1 MKKPLFCF
9 ICLSLFMLIQAADCC
24 SAGTPEGDLSGRV
37 IETESQNPIIGANI
51 LLEGTMLGAATDSK
65 GYFTISHIPPG
76 EYTVLVTAI
85 GYKKAEKEVH
95 IENGQEQFLSLD
107 LDETVVLMDGVAVT
121 ASRYQQALGD
131 IPVSL
136 SLVPAKEIE
145 QRNITSLDQALRYVP
160 GVNATDGG
168 QVSIRGS
175 SGFNWGVGSR
185 VLVMVNGNPFMAGD
199 MWNVNWYAIPTTN
212 IKQVE
217 VMKGAGSAL
226 YGSSAMGGVINIIT
240 EDPDEGNHIQ
250 VRSFSGFYNEPSF
263 SEWMWTDKRLH
274 FEGTSVDFTTHIGSL
289 KTMLSSN
296 YQNTTGY
303 KENDDHQIL
312 NFMANLGYPLSD
324 KLRFDILTGYGRNE
338 GGFFIYWKSL
348 RNPYANGSDP
358 KGYSTRSLSKSTYA
372 FPSVSYVLN
381 NRFFLTLKG
390 RYNHVDSEDLLK
402 QQKGAAPDSSFR
414 ASNVVTQGGELQ
426 ANWQVNPKG
435 ILVAGWDFQKDH
447 VESIQFGSRRV
458 SRTSYYLQ
466 YEQRLWGKLKA
477 TVGSRYDWEDAE
489 GVGIQS
495 DWSHKLGLNYT
506 FFTGMNARLSVG
518 QGFRIPT
525 VAERFLKTKT
535 SGIWLEENPFLR
547 PERSFSAETGLK
559 AMLAKSM
566 SLDLAVFYTT
576 YNDLIEPQLDRN
588 ADQKIVVRFQNISKA
603 RIIGFDLS
611 HITDWWS
618 KLMSTRL
625 GYTYTYSKDLSPG
638 SEYGEP
644 LKYRSR
650 HMLYLSH
657 DINMKPF
664 SIGLDFR
671 YVSKIE
677 RVDQYH
683 KVYIKDIDK
692 LVPTYVAA
700 VRLGI
705 KLRHY
710 SFRVSIDNLFQY
722 NYILSPANMAPPR
735 TIVLQFNINY

>member
-1 MKKPLFCF
+1 MKKKVISGIF
-9 ICLSLFMLIQAADCC
+9 LSLLILIQFQGGLCAEK
-24 SAGTPEGDLSGRV
+24 SEGGLSGCV
-37 IETESQNPIIGANI
+37 IETGSQNPVIGANI
-51 LLEGTMLGAATDSK
+51 LIMGTMLGSATDSE
-65 GYFTISHIPPG
+65 GHFTISHISPG
-76 EYTVLVTAI
+76 TYTVLVTAI
-85 GYKKAEKEVH
+85 GYKKTEKEVT
-95 IENGQEQFLSLD
+95 IETNRTQFLNM
-107 LDETVVLMDGVAVT
+107 EVEEAVVFMDGVAVT

-136 SLVPAKEIE
+136 NLVPAEEIK
-145 QRNITSLDQALRYVP
+145 QRNVTSLDQALRYVP

-185 VLVMVNGNPFMAGD
+185 VLVLVNGNPFMAGD

-217 VMKGAGSAL
+217 VMKGSGSAL

-240 EDPDEGNHIQ
+240 EDPDDGNHIH
-250 VRSFSGFYNEPSF
+250 VRTFTGFYNEPSY
-263 SEWMWTDKRLH
+263 SEWAWTDKRQH

-338 GGFFIYWKSL
+338 GGFFIYWESL

-358 KGYSTRSLSKSTYA
+358 KGYATRSLSKNTYA

-381 NRFFLTLKG
+381 NRLFLTFKG
-390 RYNHVDSEDLLK
+390 RYNHVNTEDLLK
-402 QQKGAAPDSSFR
+402 VQQGAAPDSSFR
-414 ASNVVTQGGELQ
+414 ASKVITQGGELQ
-426 ANWQVNPKG
+426 ANWQVHPQG
-435 ILVAGWDFQKDH
+435 ILVAGWDFQKDE
-447 VESIQFGSRRV
+447 VESIQFGFRKV

-477 TVGSRYDWEDAE
+477 TLGSRYDWEDAE
-489 GVGIQS
+489 DVGVQS
-495 DWSHKLGLNYT
+495 DLSNKLGLNYT
-506 FFTGMNARLSVG
+506 IIPGMNARLSIG
-518 QGFRIPT
+518 EGFRIPT

-535 SGIWLEENPFLR
+535 SGIWLEENPFLK
-547 PERSFSAETGLK
+547 PERSFSAEIGLK
-559 AMLAKSM
+559 TMLAKSM
-566 SLDLAVFYTT
+566 SLDMAVFYTK

-588 ADQKIVVRFQNISKA
+588 ADQRIVVRFQNISQA
-603 RIIGFDLS
+603 SVTGFDLS

-618 KLMSTRL
+618 KMMSTRL
-625 GYTYTYSKDLSPG
+625 GYTYTYSRDLSPG
-638 SEYGEP
+638 SEYGLP

-657 DINMKPF
+657 DINIRPF
-664 SIGLDFR
+664 SFGLDFR
-671 YVSKIE
+671 HMSKIE

-683 KVYIKDIDK
+683 QVYITDIDK
-692 LVPTYVAA
+692 MVPTYVAA

-705 KLRHY
+705 MLRHY
-710 SFRVSIDNLFQY
+710 SFRIMVDNLFQY